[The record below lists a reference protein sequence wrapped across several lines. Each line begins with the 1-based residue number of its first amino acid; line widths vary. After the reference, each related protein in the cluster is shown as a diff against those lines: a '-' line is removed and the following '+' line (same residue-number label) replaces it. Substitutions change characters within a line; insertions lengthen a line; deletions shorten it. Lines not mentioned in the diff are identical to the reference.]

1 MLFHVCLGL
10 FMEKCTAPGK
20 LIGSYPSSTLAS
32 YFIVHSVV
40 DEAHKYLGNN
50 SEANP
55 SNFVRLLCS
64 IIRQQRHL
72 GARVIVSTQEPTL
85 IPSSILGL
93 LSWIVCHRFQ
103 SLSWVDFL
111 GKYVPQPRR
120 QTESSDMLGDGYDW
134 KDRVMSLQTGQAL
147 LFSPGT
153 MLLSRNGDVRPLGT
167 GYLKI
172 RIRPRITSDG
182 GVSIFA
188 AGPAVVPQAAIK
200 SKRSTDRSTTGAIL
214 TLATEKCGVVSR
226 SFLSNMASLMLPNQ
240 IDLTGPSPTH
250 SNVKLPLDLVK
261 HIPAHR
267 NEARNA
273 PKVNGESTDS
283 VVNHT
288 FSDYLSLKSAARSA
302 ETAKGV
308 SKYSTP
314 VLDLAS
320 LDNSESEKQD
330 RLMRTLPRVR
340 RVVVPISPSEPT
352 LLY

>member
-1 MLFHVCLGL
+1 
-10 FMEKCTAPGK
+10 
-20 LIGSYPSSTLAS
+20 
-32 YFIVHSVV
+32 
-40 DEAHKYLGNN
+40 
-50 SEANP
+50 
-55 SNFVRLLCS
+55 
-64 IIRQQRHL
+64 
-72 GARVIVSTQEPTL
+72 
-85 IPSSILGL
+85 
-93 LSWIVCHRFQ
+93 
-103 SLSWVDFL
+103 
-111 GKYVPQPRR
+111 
-120 QTESSDMLGDGYDW
+120 MLGDGYDW

-153 MLLSRNGDVRPLGT
+153 MLLSRYGDVRPLGT